1 MENRS
6 KTKIT
11 FHAGLDSIG
20 GVIMEVRY
28 EDCRAFF
35 EAGLAYDPSFD
46 LSHLKKRNPLSD
58 LLYLKQLPMIDG
70 IYAGEDLDE
79 RISLIPYEDYPIDEQ
94 AFFVSHL
101 HLDHMA
107 MMGMIAPDI
116 TVFLTRPA
124 QILERALE
132 DVGMGVDDLHHR
144 SYTDMPEEV
153 TIGKIRVKRFILNED
168 SYQDL
173 SFYIETPDLKIHF
186 TGDVF
191 VYGKYEAGILKE
203 VQFLKKNHP
212 DILVC
217 EGTRFSSTLP
227 EDTVIEAS
235 FENRPGLLSKEE
247 TDRRIIDIVDS
258 YKGLVVFNYY
268 LREMSDVML
277 FEEVGEKTKRKI
289 VYEPESAHL
298 INCFFHR
305 SVNVMVPDTY
315 DRKPDY
321 LEAILEENT
330 VVDKEEVMKDP
341 AHYLV
346 QNSYPNILELLDY
359 REEFLYLHHSGEPLG
374 TFDRRYENMKRV
386 LNLCPCR
393 YVHAYEYEDG
403 HFSSHAEAYQ
413 ILAYI
418 DMVNADLCVPCHT
431 LNRKAM
437 LRHMKEKG
445 FAAEKG
451 KTYVYDRERKTLVED
466 DG

>member
-1 MENRS
+1 MQ
-6 KTKIT
+6 
-11 FHAGLDSIG
+11 G
-20 GVIMEVRY
+20 
-28 EDCRAFF
+28 
-35 EAGLAYDPSFD
+35 
-46 LSHLKKRNPLSD
+46 
-58 LLYLKQLPMIDG
+58 
-70 IYAGEDLDE
+70 DLDE

-107 MMGMIAPDI
+107 LMGMIAPDI

-203 VQFLKKNHP
+203 VQFLKKNRP

-235 FENRPGLLSKEE
+235 FENRPDLLSKEE